1 MRGRGNIWGNLHVQT
16 SSRRLNC
23 YEQLRQESDEALK
36 APSKMVSAIR
46 NGLRKGMRST
56 GAVVDLGQGRIQ

>member
-1 MRGRGNIWGNLHVQT
+1 MQT